1 MKKINLLS
9 DIADT
14 DKIIKSKFQ
23 IFSEIRNKFAH
34 VFSVSTFK
42 NLCELDIEY
51 KKSCKKL
58 LDWYIEEEYTKDNE
72 GLPENEIVF
81 IASYYNGSHPDTVGN
96 QWGSDQNARR
106 SIYTETLKNSNMLPR
121 FMTVHEGLGN
131 TLIELNR
138 NGHTKTNM
146 QLTPATLNSI
156 NKIHYDNAK

>member
-81 IASYYNGSHPDTVGN
+81 IASY
-96 QWGSDQNARR
+96 
-106 SIYTETLKNSNMLPR
+106 IYLYKELEAYILILLPR
-121 FMTVHEGLGN
+121 IKKKRL
-131 TLIELNR
+131 
-138 NGHTKTNM
+138 
-146 QLTPATLNSI
+146 
-156 NKIHYDNAK
+156 